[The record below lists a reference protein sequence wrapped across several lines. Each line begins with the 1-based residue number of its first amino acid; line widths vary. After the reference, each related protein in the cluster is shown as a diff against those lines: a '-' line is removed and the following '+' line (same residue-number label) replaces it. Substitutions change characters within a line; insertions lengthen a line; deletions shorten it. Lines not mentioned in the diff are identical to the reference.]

1 MKRIAKESS
10 FNIPVYTNERKLIWF
25 NANYNL
31 NSCFNICLI
40 QQNFC
45 ILYCQFEC
53 LYHYIIDVH
62 YNVLGV
68 NG

>member
-31 NSCFNICLI
+31 NSGNDS
-40 QQNFC
+40 NFLKC
-45 ILYCQFEC
+45 EGTSKR
-53 LYHYIIDVH
+53 
-62 YNVLGV
+62 NS
-68 NG
+68 